1 MWQGPSQHPLG
12 QEGGFQLRQSR
23 PARTQAAL
31 RPAVEAVF
39 LKAALASSPPRPENP
54 ALTAGSG
61 PSPCCRVA
69 EASGPCFSPRPLSS
83 TPPDSTAP
91 REPSRPPLPGDRAS
105 THWWG
110 PMLGECAFPT
120 GRASH
125 PLPHTGRAS
134 HPLPQRHSLSFSQS
148 RLQHPF
154 LWRASLEVCGLTLS
168 LQAPRNSLP
177 VWMAAVTTLPAQL
190 PVLLER
196 ELVFFTPG
204 VSSSPRY
211 TAGT

>member
-23 PARTQAAL
+23 AARTQAAL

-91 REPSRPPLPGDRAS
+91 RGPGFAPLGTCAWKMRFPHRACLPSPVTHRACLPS
-105 THWWG
+105 PVT
-110 PMLGECAFPT
+110 EAFPVILPEPT
-120 GRASH
+120 PAPF
-125 PLPHTGRAS
+125 PLESFPGGMRVDTVPPS
-134 HPLPQRHSLSFSQS
+134 SQELPT
-148 RLQHPF
+148 RLDGGCYDV
-154 LWRASLEVCGLTLS
+154 AG
-168 LQAPRNSLP
+168 
-177 VWMAAVTTLPAQL
+177 AAACP
-190 PVLLER
+190 P
-196 ELVFFTPG
+196 
-204 VSSSPRY
+204 
-211 TAGT
+211 